1 MTGPLAGPLTGW
13 PGPEVVWPWPDSQ
26 SPQKPSGRTT
36 AFRLSRQRRR
46 PSKPSTNTKGLCFV
60 EPTTLKNWPK
70 GLEDNEVEIPEIVK
84 ESVIL
89 AKYASETRY
98 PGTYEPVSQEEYQKA
113 VRIAQAV
120 VDWAESLILG

>member
-1 MTGPLAGPLTGW
+1 M
-13 PGPEVVWPWPDSQ
+13 
-26 SPQKPSGRTT
+26 
-36 AFRLSRQRRR
+36 
-46 PSKPSTNTKGLCFV
+46 
-60 EPTTLKNWPK
+60 
-70 GLEDNEVEIPEIVK
+70 K